1 MFRLL
6 CCCCVP
12 SDNLNERQPLL
23 QPVSSAAINGAES
36 ARQAPSA
43 HNDVQTVKRIG
54 KLMMR
59 RVNVT
64 DLDLRFNDMAE
75 SFNEQQKHYE
85 AMVEHIR
92 KLKQISG
99 STNVDNLAFAECIG
113 KIRIEHESTYRVSLK
128 MKGYDF
134 SLVTNPIG
142 PEGENE
148 EKPLC
153 LQSAQSEVMGLS
165 DRAKATISKGTAL
178 IQLIDWLLRGHS
190 QMAEQVKGAA
200 ENYQEE
206 GRLCDNLE
214 ENMKEVRRAKE
225 LSQRYRQQAGEVYN
239 EAAQI
244 AGIGI

>member
-1 MFRLL
+1 M
-6 CCCCVP
+6 
-12 SDNLNERQPLL
+12 
-23 QPVSSAAINGAES
+23 
-36 ARQAPSA
+36 
-43 HNDVQTVKRIG
+43 
-54 KLMMR
+54 
-59 RVNVT
+59 
-64 DLDLRFNDMAE
+64 DLRFNDMAE

-113 KIRIEHESTYRVSLK
+113 KIRIEHK

-239 EAAQI
+239 EAA
-244 AGIGI
+244 